1 MTSEVWDNISKSYQQ
16 VKEREMRNEIDLTKV
31 VGFSLFCLIEDSSG
45 LVRRRMK
52 KCVQDNNG
60 GTELL
65 FIEIYFLYK

>member
-1 MTSEVWDNISKSYQQ
+1 
-16 VKEREMRNEIDLTKV
+16 MRNEIDLTKV
-31 VGFSLFCLIEDSSG
+31 VGFSLFCLIGDSSG